1 MPGSDLRR
9 IGKQSMLKIS
19 ARTTNGTWLPET
31 DMLTAQSNAAAVS
44 IGYWLSEYLY
54 ILTCYSHLCKMR
66 LVRFKSMPSF
76 EN

>member
-1 MPGSDLRR
+1 MTQEIRHLVWSVSFIKMPGSDLRR

-44 IGYWLSEYLY
+44 M
-54 ILTCYSHLCKMR
+54 YSVLA
-66 LVRFKSMPSF
+66 
-76 EN
+76 E

>member
-1 MPGSDLRR
+1 MPDSDLRR

-44 IGYWLSEYLY
+44 M
-54 ILTCYSHLCKMR
+54 YSVLA
-66 LVRFKSMPSF
+66 
-76 EN
+76 E